1 MYNYEFIVK
10 VKLLRKKVGCSKLST
25 YEHEYFKMTVDLPV
39 HLIYLDIDYLNE
51 HYNVTNL
58 NYIDAKYDDSCRTTT
73 IVIKNYRLWDEL
85 L

>member
-1 MYNYEFIVK
+1 MYNNEFIVK

-25 YEHEYFKMTVDLPV
+25 YEHENFNMTVDLLV